1 MTNNEIELLNM
12 IRENDNPVQAL
23 MTAIIIVQGYLKQHE
38 LESKQVPAGLR
49 ESS

>member
-1 MTNNEIELLNM
+1 MTSNEIELINL

-38 LESKQVPAGLR
+38 SSVEQVPACLR

>member
-1 MTNNEIELLNM
+1 MTNNEMELLNM

-38 LESKQVPAGLR
+38 SFEERVPACLQ

>member
-1 MTNNEIELLNM
+1 MTNNEMELIKM

-38 LESKQVPAGLR
+38 SSVERVPACLQ